1 VAILVVALAVAVGS
15 GIAARAE
22 TVVVFEE
29 PLSTQFHFDLTP
41 SKLPRTKAKPV
52 RLSIAGS
59 NRTDDGSHIPALRE
73 VELQL
78 DRRFSFDLT
87 DVPVCRLGPHFDV
100 RPDPI
105 EEKCADA
112 AVAHGQ
118 VTLEVAFPE
127 RPFVTVSGA
136 LPIYNRGRKPGGFD
150 LVGWAYF
157 SAPVTGGV
165 YLPVK
170 VRKTN
175 IGRYGWK
182 AQLEVSKIAGGAGS
196 IASYSMHFRKG
207 IVAASCGGRQL
218 QIGSR
223 SIFAD
228 GTLRAVTGTHTCSV
242 TEADPR
248 Q

>member
-1 VAILVVALAVAVGS
+1 MAILVVALAVVAGS
-15 GIAARAE
+15 GIAASAE

-41 SKLPRTKAKPV
+41 SKLPRTKSSPV

-87 DVPVCRLGPHFDV
+87 FVPVCKLGPHFDV
-100 RPDPI
+100 RPNPI

-127 RPFVTVSGA
+127 EPLMTVSGA
-136 LPIYNRGRKPGGFD
+136 LTVFNRGRKPGGFD

-165 YLPVK
+165 YLPVR
-170 VRKTN
+170 VRRTSN
-175 IGRYGWK
+175 GRYGWK
-182 AQLEVSKIAGGAGS
+182 AHLEVPKLAGGAGS

-223 SIFAD
+223 STFVD
-228 GTLRAVTGTHTCSV
+228 GTLRVVTGIHTCSV
-242 TEADPR
+242 AEAHPR